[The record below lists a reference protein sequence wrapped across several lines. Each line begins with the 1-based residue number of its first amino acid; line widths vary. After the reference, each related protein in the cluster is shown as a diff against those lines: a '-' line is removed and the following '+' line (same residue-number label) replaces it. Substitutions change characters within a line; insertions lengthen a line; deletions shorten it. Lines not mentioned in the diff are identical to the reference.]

1 MTEELEADM
10 AANDPEALAASIG
23 RKSLG
28 KERFQRLSAAGRRRA
43 HLARSKGVTP
53 EKTMELGGGGRFIK
67 MVKRLSQR
75 RGK

>member
-1 MTEELEADM
+1 MTVEEADM
-10 AANDPEALAASIG
+10 AGVNDPEALAASVG
-23 RKSLG
+23 RDQLG
-28 KERFQRLSAAGRRRA
+28 KGRFQRLAAAGRRRA
-43 HLARSKGVTP
+43 ALARSKGVTP